1 VGDNSLRL
9 LLDGH
14 RLAGALVIGEQSL
27 ADPLRDLI
35 NWQTDIAP
43 LRSALVA
50 GGPEMA
56 DQIRQFWRQ
65 THASVQ
71 SGQGGRN

>member
-1 VGDNSLRL
+1 VGDNNLRL
-9 LLDGH
+9 LLDGN

-43 LRSALVA
+43 LRAALTA
-50 GGPEMA
+50 GGPGMPE
-56 DQIRQFWRQ
+56 QIREFWRQ
-65 THASVQ
+65 VRQ
-71 SGQGGRN
+71 SAQSSRGGHD